1 MTAIMTS
8 PLHLS
13 RVRLKTLRGE
23 ALASI
28 APLLMPADPD
38 KRPAHA
44 HRVLWLLFQDIA
56 DAERDFLWRDEGD
69 GRFMLLSHRPPTD
82 PKGLFDI
89 QSKTFAPELEAGDRL
104 AFVLRANPVIRLDQQ
119 ETRTTAKGRVTAKR
133 KKVDVVMHA
142 LRTVPATDWETRTGR
157 AFERDRIAIEATTG
171 WLATEGRNAGFRLIE
186 PIAADGYTQ
195 VGIER
200 RRGRPAGF
208 SSIDISGVIEVGDPP
223 AFLEKLARGFGSA
236 KAFGCGL
243 MLIRRAPS

>member
-1 MTAIMTS
+1 MTTS
-8 PLHLS
+8 LHMS

-28 APLLMPADPD
+28 APLLMPADPQQ
-38 KRPAHA
+38 RPARA
-44 HRVLWLLFQDIA
+44 HRVLWLLFQDVA

-82 PKGLFDI
+82 PKGLFDMQTKPFI
-89 QSKTFAPELEAGDRL
+89 AALEAGDRL
-104 AFVLRANPVIRLDQQ
+104 SFVLRANPIIRLDQQ
-119 ETRTTAKGRVTAKR
+119 QTRTTANGRVTPKR

-142 LRTVPATDWETRTGR
+142 LHKIPAGQR
-157 AFERDRIAIEATTG
+157 AAQRDSIAAQATSE
-171 WLATEGRNAGFRLIE
+171 WLVAQGAAAGFSPVG
-186 PIAADGYTQ
+186 PITTDGYTQ

-208 SSIDISGVIEVGDPP
+208 SAIDIAGAIEVTDPP
-223 AFLEKLARGFGSA
+223 AFLDKLARGFGSA

-243 MLIRRAPS
+243 MLIRRARSS

>member
-1 MTAIMTS
+1 MTT
-8 PLHLS
+8 PLNLS

-28 APLLMPADPD
+28 AHLLMPTDPQQ
-38 KRPAHA
+38 RAGHA
-44 HRVLWLLFQDIA
+44 HRVLWLLYQDVP

-89 QSKTFAPELEAGDRL
+89 QTKCFAPELEVGDRL

-119 ETRTTAKGRVTAKR
+119 ETRTTGKGRVTPKR

-142 LRTVPATDWETRTGR
+142 LYNIPASQRS
-157 AFERDRIAIEATTG
+157 AQRDNIAAQATSA
-171 WLATEGRNAGFRLIE
+171 WLIAQGAGAGFRPVG
-186 PIAADGYTQ
+186 PITSDGYTQ
-195 VGIER
+195 IGIER
-200 RRGRPAGF
+200 RRGRPAEF
-208 SSIDISGVIEVGDPP
+208 SAIDIAGNIEVTDPS

-243 MLIRRAPS
+243 MLIRRA